1 MLENLNKKKKLER
14 AKKLFSDAQGSDT
27 NWQSE
32 AIKMFNF
39 RDGNQW
45 TADERQVLEQEMRP
59 VLTFNLTKSQVDLI
73 MGMNEDNRVKYRAT
87 PVEDTD
93 GFLAEVLNNLVDWV
107 NEQHE
112 FEQEEDGALESATI
126 CGRGYV
132 GIDFNPDPKRFGD
145 IVLSEIDVPVHEV
158 HFDPSSNLYMR
169 YTSIHPVGDH
179 SYRMRGI
186 SFGIGGLIERTS
198 R

>member
-1 MLENLNKKKKLER
+1 MLEQLNKKKKLER

-27 NWQSE
+27 NWQAE
-32 AIKMFNF
+32 AVKMFNF

-45 TADERQVLEQEMRP
+45 TSEERQVLEQEMRP

-87 PVEDTD
+87 PMEETD
-93 GFLAEVLNNLVDWV
+93 AFLAEVLNNLVDWV
-107 NEQHE
+107 NEQNE

-132 GIDFNPDPKRFGD
+132 GIDFNP
-145 IVLSEIDVPVHEV
+145 
-158 HFDPSSNLYMR
+158 
-169 YTSIHPVGDH
+169 TC
-179 SYRMRGI
+179 
-186 SFGIGGLIERTS
+186 T
-198 R
+198 